1 MNKLPGKAGA
11 VMLLIAGMSFA
22 AAAQADTSLK
32 CTMHFTMKGWSAF
45 YKTSSGHGTVSCN
58 DGSSIE
64 VALSSKGGGLTLG
77 KSSIDN
83 GYGEFTGVNNIREV
97 LGAYATG
104 EAHSTVSQ
112 SGGAV
117 SALTKG
123 EVSLAL
129 KGTGRGLDA
138 GIDFG
143 KFTISEIPSAA
154 APASPPVTTE
164 APAVPSGQ

>member
-11 VMLLIAGMSFA
+11 MLLLAAGVFFA
-22 AAAQADTSLK
+22 GAAQADAGLK
-32 CTMHFTMKGWSAF
+32 CTMRFTMKGWSAF
-45 YKTSSGHGTVSCN
+45 YKTSSGHGTVSCS
-58 DGSSIE
+58 DGSSME
-64 VALSSKGGGLTLG
+64 VALSSRGGGLTLG
-77 KSSIDN
+77 KSSIDK
-83 GYGEFTGVNNIREV
+83 GYGEFTGVDNIREV

-104 EAHSTVSQ
+104 EAHSTVAE

-143 KFTISEIPSAA
+143 KFTISEMPS
-154 APASPPVTTE
+154 APASPPVSTE
-164 APAVPSGQ
+164 APVQPGQ